1 MNKISIIIPIYN
13 AEKTIKRCLNSIL
26 ASGYENFEVIMID
39 DGSTDNSNSIVSEYA
54 NSDQRFT
61 LITQSNLGPSA
72 ARNKGLEQARGDI
85 ISFIDSDDYI
95 RNDYFEQLE
104 RGFKNNI
111 DVVFYGF
118 YRVDS
123 KGVEL
128 SVHVPPDIH
137 SDYFSKIIDLSE
149 ADMYG
154 YTWIK
159 SFRRNILRNTRF
171 NENINLFED
180 EIFTC
185 NLLKRPV
192 NIYVLKE
199 AIYYY
204 VQSDGTLAQRTYDNY
219 CQLCDM
225 VYSAWKELL
234 MKMPDGVDALRK
246 KANHFAEICKYYGLE
261 RDVKPSLFYKKM
273 KSCEFINNISTH
285 DPLIMAIKKGK
296 WVKVKWIYLK
306 YKIKLA
312 IVKLLI
318 KREHK

>member
-26 ASGYENFEVIMID
+26 ASEYENFEVIMID

-204 VQSDGTLAQRTYDNY
+204 VQSHGTLAQRTYDNY